1 VARFDVVEA
10 LGRALQP
17 PLTTPLQPK
26 KVLIMTTT
34 TDRQATG
41 RSTASSDYFL
51 LDADLSPEEVAIRD
65 KVRDFAENRVLP
77 VINSYWEKAE
87 FPEELLPPLAELGI
101 IGTIIQGYGCPGMS
115 RKAAGMVARE
125 MARADGS
132 LNTFLG
138 IHSNL
143 CMGALN
149 ILGSDAQRERWLPP
163 LARIQKT
170 GGFALTEPDH
180 GSDSVALETEARRDG
195 DHWIINGHKR
205 WIGNGHCA
213 DVLVLFARNTEDGNV
228 NAFVVEKGADGQYP
242 AGYSPTVITGKVGKR
257 AILQADITIQD
268 MRLPAANRLEGCH
281 SFKDVS
287 RVLQATRGGAAW
299 EAVGHA
305 MAAFDIA
312 AEYARTRKQ
321 FGKPIG
327 SYQLVQSRLANM
339 LSELTTMQLLCTRM
353 AELADRG
360 QLTNAQASMVKMA
373 TSQKAKWICN
383 EARDLLGGN
392 GLLLENHV
400 VRHMTDMEVVSTYE
414 GTDSMQALIV
424 GRDITGISAF
434 N

>member
-1 VARFDVVEA
+1 
-10 LGRALQP
+10 
-17 PLTTPLQPK
+17 
-26 KVLIMTTT
+26 MTTT
-34 TDRQATG
+34 VDQRTTL
-41 RSTASSDYFL
+41 SDYFL
-51 LDADLSPEEVAIRD
+51 LDDDLTPEEIVIRD
-65 KVRDFAENRVLP
+65 KVRAFAEQRVLP
-77 VINSYWEKAE
+77 VINEYWEKAE
-87 FPEELLPPLAELGI
+87 FPTELLPPLAELGI

-149 ILGSDAQRERWLPP
+149 ILGSDEQKERWLPA
-163 LARIQKT
+163 LARIEKT
-170 GGFALTEPDH
+170 GAFALTEPDH
-180 GSDSVALETEARRDG
+180 GSDSVALETSARRDG
-195 DHWIINGHKR
+195 DQWVLSGHKR
-205 WIGNGHCA
+205 WIGNGHVA
-213 DVLVLFARNTEDGNV
+213 DVIVLFARNTEDGNV
-228 NAFVVEKGADGQYP
+228 NAFVIEKDDDGRYP

-257 AILQADITIQD
+257 AILQADIVIEE

-281 SFKDVS
+281 SFRDVS

-305 MAAFDIA
+305 MAAFEIA
-312 AEYARTRKQ
+312 SDYAQTRIQ
-321 FGKPIG
+321 FGKPIA

-339 LSELTTMQLLCTRM
+339 LSELTTMQLLCNRM

-360 QLTNAQASMVKMA
+360 QLTVAQASMVKMA
-373 TSQKAKWICN
+373 TAQKGKWICN
-383 EARDLLGGN
+383 EARELLGGN

-400 VRHMTDMEVVSTYE
+400 IRHMTDMEVVSTYE

>member
-1 VARFDVVEA
+1 
-10 LGRALQP
+10 
-17 PLTTPLQPK
+17 
-26 KVLIMTTT
+26 MTTVDHQT
-34 TDRQATG
+34 AT
-41 RSTASSDYFL
+41 ADYFR
-51 LDADLSPEEVAIRD
+51 LDDDLTPEEVGIRD
-65 KVRDFAENRVLP
+65 KVRAFAEQRVLP
-77 VINSYWEKAE
+77 VINEYWEKAE
-87 FPEELLPPLAELGI
+87 FPTELLPPLAELGI

-149 ILGSDAQRERWLPP
+149 ILGSDEQKERWLPA
-163 LARIQKT
+163 LARIEKT
-170 GGFALTEPDH
+170 GAFALTEPDH
-180 GSDSVALETEARRDG
+180 GSDSVALETSARRDG
-195 DHWIINGHKR
+195 DQWVLNGHKR
-205 WIGNGHCA
+205 WIGNGHVA
-213 DVLVLFARNTEDGNV
+213 DVIVLFARNTEDGNV
-228 NAFVVEKGADGQYP
+228 NAFVIEKDDDGRYP

-257 AILQADITIQD
+257 AILQADIVIEE
-268 MRLPAANRLEGCH
+268 MRLSAANRLEGCD
-281 SFKDVS
+281 SFRDVS

-305 MAAFDIA
+305 MAAFEIA
-312 AEYARTRKQ
+312 SDYAQTRIQ
-321 FGKPIG
+321 FGKPIA

-339 LSELTTMQLLCTRM
+339 LSELTTMQLLCNRM
-353 AELADRG
+353 AELADRS
-360 QLTNAQASMVKMA
+360 QLTVAQASMVKMA
-373 TSQKAKWICN
+373 TAQKGKWICN
-383 EARDLLGGN
+383 EARELLGGN

-400 VRHMTDMEVVSTYE
+400 IRHMTDMEVVSTYE

>member
-1 VARFDVVEA
+1 
-10 LGRALQP
+10 
-17 PLTTPLQPK
+17 
-26 KVLIMTTT
+26 MTTT
-34 TDRQATG
+34 VDQRATL
-41 RSTASSDYFL
+41 SDYFL
-51 LDADLSPEEVAIRD
+51 LDEDLTPEEIGIRD
-65 KVRDFAENRVLP
+65 KVRAFAEQRVLP
-77 VINSYWEKAE
+77 VINEYWEKAE
-87 FPEELLPPLAELGI
+87 FPTELLPPLAELGI
-101 IGTIIQGYGCPGMS
+101 IGTIIEGYGCPGMS

-149 ILGSDAQRERWLPP
+149 ILGSDEQRQHWLPA
-163 LARIQKT
+163 LARIEKT
-170 GGFALTEPDH
+170 GAFALTEPDH
-180 GSDSVALETEARRDG
+180 GSDSVALETSARRDG
-195 DHWIINGHKR
+195 DQWVLSGRKR
-205 WIGNGHCA
+205 WIGNGHVA
-213 DVLVLFARNTEDGNV
+213 DVIVLFARNTEDGNV
-228 NAFVVEKGADGQYP
+228 NAFVIEKDDDGRYP
-242 AGYSPTVITGKVGKR
+242 EGYSPTVITGKVGKR
-257 AILQADITIQD
+257 AILQADIVIEE

-281 SFKDVS
+281 SFRDVS

-305 MAAFDIA
+305 MAAFEIA
-312 AEYARTRKQ
+312 SDYAQTRIQ
-321 FGKPIG
+321 FGKPIA

-339 LSELTTMQLLCTRM
+339 LSELTTMQLLCNRM

-360 QLTNAQASMVKMA
+360 QLTVAQASMVKMA
-373 TSQKAKWICN
+373 TAQKGKWICN

-400 VRHMTDMEVVSTYE
+400 IRHMTDMEVVSTYE

>member
-1 VARFDVVEA
+1 M
-10 LGRALQP
+10 
-17 PLTTPLQPK
+17 
-26 KVLIMTTT
+26 MTTT
-34 TDRQATG
+34 ADHQ
-41 RSTASSDYFL
+41 TAISDYFR
-51 LDADLSPEEVAIRD
+51 LDEDLTPEEVGIRD
-65 KVRDFAENRVLP
+65 KVRDFAEQRVLP
-77 VINSYWEKAE
+77 VINEYWEKAE
-87 FPEELLPPLAELGI
+87 FPNELLAPLAELGV

-149 ILGSDAQRERWLPP
+149 ILGSEEQRQRWLPS
-163 LARIQKT
+163 LARIDKT
-170 GGFALTEPDH
+170 GAFALTEPDH
-180 GSDSVALETEARRDG
+180 GSDSVALETSARRDG
-195 DHWIINGHKR
+195 DHWVLNGQKR
-205 WIGNGHCA
+205 WIGNGHAA
-213 DVLVLFARNTEDGNV
+213 DVIVLFARNAGDGNV
-228 NAFVVEKGADGQYP
+228 NAFVVEKDSGGNYP

-257 AILQADITIQD
+257 AILQADIVIEE
-268 MRLPAANRLEGCH
+268 MRLPASSRLEGCD
-281 SFKDVS
+281 SFRDVS

-305 MAAFDIA
+305 MAAFEIA
-312 AEYARTRKQ
+312 SDYAQTRIQ
-321 FGKPIG
+321 FGKPIA
-327 SYQLVQSRLANM
+327 SYQLVQSRLAKM

-360 QLTNAQASMVKMA
+360 QLTVAQASMVKMA
-373 TSQKAKWICN
+373 TAQKGKWICN

-400 VRHMTDMEVVSTYE
+400 IRHMTDMEVVSTYE

>member
-1 VARFDVVEA
+1 
-10 LGRALQP
+10 
-17 PLTTPLQPK
+17 
-26 KVLIMTTT
+26 MTTT
-34 TDRQATG
+34 VDQRTTL
-41 RSTASSDYFL
+41 SDYFL
-51 LDADLSPEEVAIRD
+51 LDDDLTPEEIGIRD
-65 KVRDFAENRVLP
+65 KVRAFAEQRVLP
-77 VINSYWEKAE
+77 VINEYWEKAE
-87 FPEELLPPLAELGI
+87 FPTVLLPPLAELGI

-149 ILGSDAQRERWLPP
+149 ILGSDEQKERWLPA
-163 LARIQKT
+163 LARIEKT
-170 GGFALTEPDH
+170 GAFALTEPDH
-180 GSDSVALETEARRDG
+180 GSDSVALETSARRDG
-195 DHWIINGHKR
+195 DQWVLSGHKR
-205 WIGNGHCA
+205 WIGNGHVA
-213 DVLVLFARNTEDGNV
+213 DVIVLFARNTEDGNV
-228 NAFVVEKGADGQYP
+228 NAFVIEKDDDGRYP

-257 AILQADITIQD
+257 AILQADIVIEE
-268 MRLPAANRLEGCH
+268 MRLSAANRLEGCH
-281 SFKDVS
+281 SFRDVS

-305 MAAFDIA
+305 MAAFEIA
-312 AEYARTRKQ
+312 SDYAQTRIQ
-321 FGKPIG
+321 FGKPIA

-339 LSELTTMQLLCTRM
+339 LSELTTMQLLCNRM

-360 QLTNAQASMVKMA
+360 QLTVAQASMVKMA
-373 TSQKAKWICN
+373 TAQKGKWICN

-400 VRHMTDMEVVSTYE
+400 IRHVTDMEVVSTYE

>member
-1 VARFDVVEA
+1 
-10 LGRALQP
+10 
-17 PLTTPLQPK
+17 
-26 KVLIMTTT
+26 MTTT
-34 TDRQATG
+34 ADRQTAT
-41 RSTASSDYFL
+41 SDYFQ
-51 LDADLSPEEVAIRD
+51 LDDDLSPEEIGIRD
-65 KVRDFAENRVLP
+65 KVRAFAEDQVLP
-77 VINSYWEKAE
+77 VINEYWERAE
-87 FPEELLPPLAELGI
+87 FPAVLLPPLAELGI
-101 IGTIIQGYGCPGMS
+101 TGTIIQGYGCPGMS

-138 IHSNL
+138 VHSNL

-149 ILGSDAQRERWLPP
+149 ILGSDPQKERWIPS
-163 LARIQKT
+163 LARIEKT
-170 GGFALTEPDH
+170 GAFALTEPDH
-180 GSDSVALETEARRDG
+180 GSDSVALETQARRDG
-195 DHWIINGHKR
+195 DQWVINGHKR
-205 WIGNGHCA
+205 WIGNGHVA
-213 DVLVLFARNTEDGNV
+213 DVIVLFARNTEDGNV
-228 NAFVVEKGADGQYP
+228 NAFVVEKDADGRYP
-242 AGYSPTVITGKVGKR
+242 GGYSPTVITGKVGKR
-257 AILQADITIQD
+257 AILQADIVIEE

-281 SFKDVS
+281 SFRDVS

-305 MAAFDIA
+305 MAVFEIA
-312 AEYARTRKQ
+312 AEYAQTRHQ
-321 FGKPIG
+321 FGKPIA

-360 QLTNAQASMVKMA
+360 QLTNAKASMVKMA
-373 TSQKAKWICN
+373 TAQKGKWICN

-400 VRHMTDMEVVSTYE
+400 IRHMTDMEVVSTYE

>member
-1 VARFDVVEA
+1 
-10 LGRALQP
+10 
-17 PLTTPLQPK
+17 
-26 KVLIMTTT
+26 MTTT
-34 TDRQATG
+34 ADRQ
-41 RSTASSDYFL
+41 TAVSDYFR
-51 LDADLSPEEVAIRD
+51 LDDDLSPEETGIRD
-65 KVRDFAENRVLP
+65 KVRAFAEQRVLP
-77 VINSYWEKAE
+77 IINDYWEKAE
-87 FPEELLPPLAELGI
+87 FPAELLPPLAELGI

-138 IHSNL
+138 VHSNL

-149 ILGSDAQRERWLPP
+149 LLASDQQKGRWLPA
-163 LARIQKT
+163 LARIDKT
-170 GGFALTEPDH
+170 GAFALTEPDH
-180 GSDSVALETEARRDG
+180 GSDSIALETSARRDG
-195 DHWIINGHKR
+195 DSWVINGHKR
-205 WIGNGHCA
+205 WIGNGHAA
-213 DVLVLFARNTEDGNV
+213 DVIVLFARNTEDGNV
-228 NAFVVEKGADGQYP
+228 NAFVVEKDDAGRYP

-257 AILQADITIQD
+257 AILQADILIED
-268 MRLPAANRLEGCH
+268 MRVPAANRLEGCR
-281 SFKDVS
+281 SFRDVS

-305 MAAFDIA
+305 MAVFEIA
-312 AEYARTRKQ
+312 ADYAQTRIQ
-321 FGKPIG
+321 FGKPIA

-360 QLTNAQASMVKMA
+360 HLTNSQASMVKMA
-373 TSQKAKWICN
+373 TAQKGKWICN

-392 GLLLENHV
+392 GLLLENHII
-400 VRHMTDMEVVSTYE
+400 RHMTDMEVVSTYE

>member
-1 VARFDVVEA
+1 
-10 LGRALQP
+10 
-17 PLTTPLQPK
+17 
-26 KVLIMTTT
+26 MTTT
-34 TDRQATG
+34 VDQRATL
-41 RSTASSDYFL
+41 SDYFL
-51 LDADLSPEEVAIRD
+51 LDDDLTPEEIGIRD
-65 KVRDFAENRVLP
+65 KVRAFAEQRVLP
-77 VINSYWEKAE
+77 VINEYWEKAE
-87 FPEELLPPLAELGI
+87 FPTELLPPLAELGI
-101 IGTIIQGYGCPGMS
+101 IGTIIEGYGCPGMS

-149 ILGSDAQRERWLPP
+149 ILGSDEQRQRWLPA
-163 LARIQKT
+163 LARIEKT
-170 GGFALTEPDH
+170 GAFALTEPDH
-180 GSDSVALETEARRDG
+180 GSDSVALETSARRDG
-195 DHWIINGHKR
+195 DQWVLSGRKR
-205 WIGNGHCA
+205 WIGNGHVA
-213 DVLVLFARNTEDGNV
+213 DIIVLFARNTEDGNV
-228 NAFVVEKGADGQYP
+228 NAFVIEKDDDGRYP
-242 AGYSPTVITGKVGKR
+242 EGYSPTVITGKVGKR
-257 AILQADITIQD
+257 AILQADIVIEE
-268 MRLPAANRLEGCH
+268 MRLPAANRLEECH
-281 SFKDVS
+281 SFRDVS

-305 MAAFDIA
+305 MAAFEIA
-312 AEYARTRKQ
+312 SDYAQTRIQ
-321 FGKPIG
+321 FGKPIA

-339 LSELTTMQLLCTRM
+339 LSELTTMQLLCNRM

-360 QLTNAQASMVKMA
+360 QLTVAQASMVKMA
-373 TSQKAKWICN
+373 TAQKGKWICN

-400 VRHMTDMEVVSTYE
+400 IRHMTDMEVVSTYE

>member
-1 VARFDVVEA
+1 
-10 LGRALQP
+10 
-17 PLTTPLQPK
+17 
-26 KVLIMTTT
+26 MTTT
-34 TDRQATG
+34 VDQHTAT
-41 RSTASSDYFL
+41 SDYFR
-51 LDADLSPEEVAIRD
+51 LDDDLTAEEITIRD
-65 KVRDFAENRVLP
+65 KVRGFAEQRVLP
-77 VINSYWEKAE
+77 VINAYWEKAE

-101 IGTIIQGYGCPGMS
+101 IGTTIQGYGCPGMS

-138 IHSNL
+138 VHSNL

-149 ILGSDAQRERWLPP
+149 ILGSDEQKQRWLPA
-163 LARIQKT
+163 LARIEKT
-170 GGFALTEPDH
+170 GAFALTEPDH
-180 GSDSVALETEARRDG
+180 GSDSVALETSARRDG
-195 DHWIINGHKR
+195 EHWVLNGHKR
-205 WIGNGHCA
+205 WIGNGHAA
-213 DVLVLFARNTEDGNV
+213 DVIVLFARNTEDGNV
-228 NAFVVEKGADGQYP
+228 NAFVVEKDSDGRYP
-242 AGYSPTVITGKVGKR
+242 AGYAPTVITGKVGKR
-257 AILQADITIQD
+257 AILQAGIVIEE
-268 MRLPAANRLEGCH
+268 MRLPASNRLEGCH
-281 SFKDVS
+281 SFRDVA

-305 MAAFDIA
+305 MAVFEIA
-312 AEYARTRKQ
+312 SDYAQTRIQ
-321 FGKPIG
+321 FGKPIA
-327 SYQLVQSRLANM
+327 SFQLVQSRLANM

-373 TSQKAKWICN
+373 TAQKGKWICN

-400 VRHMTDMEVVSTYE
+400 IRHMTDMEVVSTYE

>member
-1 VARFDVVEA
+1 MTARA
-10 LGRALQP
+10 NHQ
-17 PLTTPLQPK
+17 
-26 KVLIMTTT
+26 I
-34 TDRQATG
+34 AT
-41 RSTASSDYFL
+41 SDYFL
-51 LDADLSPEEVAIRD
+51 LDDDLTPEEIAVRD
-65 KVRDFAENRVLP
+65 KVRAFAEQRVLP
-77 VINSYWEKAE
+77 VINEYWEKAE
-87 FPEELLPPLAELGI
+87 FPTELLPPLAELGI

-115 RKAAGMVARE
+115 RRAAGMVARE
-125 MARADGS
+125 MARVDGS

-138 IHSNL
+138 VHSNL

-149 ILGSDAQRERWLPP
+149 ILGSDEQKDRWLPA
-163 LARIQKT
+163 LARINKT
-170 GGFALTEPDH
+170 GAFALTEPDH
-180 GSDSVALETEARRDG
+180 GSDSVALETSARRDG
-195 DHWIINGHKR
+195 DHWVLNGHKR
-205 WIGNGHCA
+205 WIGNGHVA
-213 DVLVLFARNTEDGNV
+213 DVIVLFARNTEDGNV
-228 NAFVVEKGADGQYP
+228 NAFVVEKDDDGRYP

-257 AILQADITIQD
+257 AILQADIVIEE
-268 MRLPAANRLEGCH
+268 MRLPSSSRLEGCH
-281 SFKDVS
+281 SFRDVS

-305 MAAFDIA
+305 MAVFEIA
-312 AEYARTRKQ
+312 SDYAQTRHQ
-321 FGKPIG
+321 FGKPIA

-373 TSQKAKWICN
+373 TAQKGKWICN

-400 VRHMTDMEVVSTYE
+400 IRHMTDMEVVSTYE

>member
-1 VARFDVVEA
+1 
-10 LGRALQP
+10 
-17 PLTTPLQPK
+17 
-26 KVLIMTTT
+26 MTTT
-34 TDRQATG
+34 VDQRTTL
-41 RSTASSDYFL
+41 SDYFL
-51 LDADLSPEEVAIRD
+51 LDDDLTPEEIGIRD
-65 KVRDFAENRVLP
+65 KVRAFAEQRVLP
-77 VINSYWEKAE
+77 VINEYWEKAE
-87 FPEELLPPLAELGI
+87 FPTVLLPPLAELGI

-149 ILGSDAQRERWLPP
+149 ILGSDEQKERWLPA
-163 LARIQKT
+163 LARIEKT
-170 GGFALTEPDH
+170 GAFALTEPDH
-180 GSDSVALETEARRDG
+180 GSDSVALETSARRDG
-195 DHWIINGHKR
+195 DQWVLSGHKR
-205 WIGNGHCA
+205 WIGNGHVA
-213 DVLVLFARNTEDGNV
+213 DVIVLFARNTEDGNV
-228 NAFVVEKGADGQYP
+228 NAFVIEKDDDGRYP

-257 AILQADITIQD
+257 AILQADIVIEE

-281 SFKDVS
+281 SFRDVS

-305 MAAFDIA
+305 MAAFEIA
-312 AEYARTRKQ
+312 SDYAQTRIQ
-321 FGKPIG
+321 FGKPIA

-339 LSELTTMQLLCTRM
+339 LSELTTMQLLCNRM

-360 QLTNAQASMVKMA
+360 QLTVAQASMVKMA
-373 TSQKAKWICN
+373 TAQKGKWICN
-383 EARDLLGGN
+383 EARELLGGN

-400 VRHMTDMEVVSTYE
+400 IRHMTDMEVVSTYE

>member
-1 VARFDVVEA
+1 
-10 LGRALQP
+10 
-17 PLTTPLQPK
+17 
-26 KVLIMTTT
+26 MTTT
-34 TDRQATG
+34 VGQRTTL
-41 RSTASSDYFL
+41 SDYFL
-51 LDADLSPEEVAIRD
+51 LDDDLTPEEIGIRD
-65 KVRDFAENRVLP
+65 KVRAFAEQRVLP
-77 VINSYWEKAE
+77 VINEYWEKAE
-87 FPEELLPPLAELGI
+87 FPTVLLPPLAELGI

-149 ILGSDAQRERWLPP
+149 ILGSDEQKERWLPA
-163 LARIQKT
+163 LARIEKT
-170 GGFALTEPDH
+170 GAFALTEPDH
-180 GSDSVALETEARRDG
+180 GSDSVALETSARRDG
-195 DHWIINGHKR
+195 DQWVLSGHKR
-205 WIGNGHCA
+205 WIGNGHVA
-213 DVLVLFARNTEDGNV
+213 DVIVLFARNTEDGNV
-228 NAFVVEKGADGQYP
+228 NAFVIEKDDDGRYP

-257 AILQADITIQD
+257 AILQADIVIEE

-281 SFKDVS
+281 SFRDVS

-305 MAAFDIA
+305 MAAFEIA
-312 AEYARTRKQ
+312 SDYAQTRIQ
-321 FGKPIG
+321 FGKPIA

-339 LSELTTMQLLCTRM
+339 LSELTTMQLLCNRM

-360 QLTNAQASMVKMA
+360 QLTVAQASMVKMA
-373 TSQKAKWICN
+373 TAQKGKWICN
-383 EARDLLGGN
+383 EARELLGGN

-400 VRHMTDMEVVSTYE
+400 IRHMTDMEVVSTYE

>member
-1 VARFDVVEA
+1 
-10 LGRALQP
+10 
-17 PLTTPLQPK
+17 
-26 KVLIMTTT
+26 MTTT
-34 TDRQATG
+34 ADRQTAT
-41 RSTASSDYFL
+41 SDYFR
-51 LDADLSPEEVAIRD
+51 LDDDLTPEEIAIRD
-65 KVRDFAENRVLP
+65 KVRTFAEERVLP
-77 VINSYWEKAE
+77 VINAYWEKAE
-87 FPEELLPPLAELGI
+87 FPEELLQPLAGLGV
-101 IGTIIQGYGCPGMS
+101 IGTTIKGYGCPGMS

-149 ILGSDAQRERWLPP
+149 ILGNEEQRERWLPP
-163 LARIQKT
+163 LARIEKT
-170 GGFALTEPDH
+170 GAFALTEPDH
-180 GSDSVALETEARRDG
+180 GSDSVALETQARRDG
-195 DHWIINGHKR
+195 DSWVLTGHKR

-213 DVLVLFARNTEDGNV
+213 DVIVLFARNMEDGNV
-228 NAFVVEKGADGQYP
+228 NAFVVEKDNDGRYP
-242 AGYSPTVITGKVGKR
+242 EGYSPTVITGKVGKR
-257 AILQADITIQD
+257 AILQADIEITE
-268 MRLPAANRLEGCH
+268 MRIPNANRLEACH
-281 SFKDVS
+281 SFRDVS

-305 MAAFDIA
+305 IAAFEIA
-312 AEYARTRKQ
+312 ADYALTRQQ

-339 LSELTTMQLLCTRM
+339 LSELTTMQLMCTRM

-373 TSQKAKWICN
+373 TSQKGKWICN

-414 GTDSMQALIV
+414 GTDSMQALLV

>member
-1 VARFDVVEA
+1 
-10 LGRALQP
+10 
-17 PLTTPLQPK
+17 
-26 KVLIMTTT
+26 MTTT
-34 TDRQATG
+34 VDHQTTI
-41 RSTASSDYFL
+41 SDYFR
-51 LDADLSPEEVAIRD
+51 LDDDLTPEEVVIRD
-65 KVRDFAENRVLP
+65 KVRKFAEQRVLP
-77 VINSYWEKAE
+77 VINEYWEKAE
-87 FPEELLPPLAELGI
+87 FPDELLPPLAELGI
-101 IGTIIQGYGCPGMS
+101 IGTTIQGYGCPGMS

-149 ILGSDAQRERWLPP
+149 ILGNEEQRERWLPP
-163 LARIQKT
+163 LARIEKT
-170 GGFALTEPDH
+170 GAFALTEPDH
-180 GSDSVALETEARRDG
+180 GSDSVALETQARRDG
-195 DHWIINGHKR
+195 ASWVLTGRKR

-213 DVLVLFARNTEDGNV
+213 DVIVLFARNTEDGNV
-228 NAFVVEKGADGQYP
+228 NAFVIEKDNDGRYP
-242 AGYSPTVITGKVGKR
+242 EGYFPKVITGKVGKR
-257 AILQADITIQD
+257 AILQADIEITE
-268 MRLPAANRLEGCH
+268 MRIPGANRLEACH
-281 SFKDVS
+281 SFRDVS

-305 MAAFDIA
+305 MAAFEIA
-312 AEYARTRKQ
+312 ADYALTRHQ

-327 SYQLVQSRLANM
+327 AYQLVQSRLANM
-339 LSELTTMQLLCTRM
+339 LSELTTMQLMCTRM

-373 TSQKAKWICN
+373 TSQKGKWICH

-414 GTDSMQALIV
+414 GTDSMQALLV

>member
-1 VARFDVVEA
+1 
-10 LGRALQP
+10 
-17 PLTTPLQPK
+17 
-26 KVLIMTTT
+26 MTTT
-34 TDRQATG
+34 ADRQTAT
-41 RSTASSDYFL
+41 SDYFR
-51 LDADLSPEEVAIRD
+51 LDDDLTSEEIAIRD
-65 KVRDFAENRVLP
+65 KVRAFAEERVLP

-87 FPEELLPPLAELGI
+87 FPEELLKPLANLGV
-101 IGTIIQGYGCPGMS
+101 IGTTIQGYGCPGMS

-149 ILGSDAQRERWLPP
+149 LLGSAEQRERWLPP
-163 LARIQKT
+163 LARVEKT
-170 GGFALTEPDH
+170 GAFALTEPEH
-180 GSDSVALETEARRDG
+180 GSDSVALETQARRDG
-195 DHWIINGHKR
+195 DSWVLTGQKR

-213 DVLVLFARNTEDGNV
+213 DVIVLFARNTEDGNV
-228 NAFVVEKGADGQYP
+228 NAFVIEKDDDGQYP
-242 AGYSPTVITGKVGKR
+242 QGYSPTVITGKVGKR
-257 AILQADITIQD
+257 AILQADIEITG
-268 MRLPAANRLEGCH
+268 MRIPHANRLEACR
-281 SFKDVS
+281 SFRDVS

-305 MAAFDIA
+305 MAAFEIA
-312 AEYARTRKQ
+312 ADYALSRLQ

-373 TSQKAKWICN
+373 TSQKGKWICN